1 MCDTII
7 KSAGIRSIVMGV
19 DPKELNRGLD
29 AIVAAYGVQPGFE
42 LEQEEEE
49 PELEQEEPE
58 LEQEEELEGK
68 E

>member
-1 MCDTII
+1 
-7 KSAGIRSIVMGV
+7 MGV